1 MRFGYA
7 CLNLSITA
15 RSNHRCVLKN
25 ASSATLRRLISQNL
39 NGLRAILEYNAARN
53 ILLFR
58 ISSDVIPFASHPIN
72 QIKWEDEFAPE
83 LGLLGEIVDKYDMV
97 VSMHPGQY
105 TIINSPHLQVVRN
118 SLAELDYHRRFLD
131 ALSDSSRHK
140 IVVHVGGLY
149 GDKARAKR
157 RFIEQSRDMCPAL
170 KRRLVIENDDRL
182 FTAADVLE
190 LSSQTGL
197 PMVFDYLHHLANPSG
212 TGRVAEWLAWARGTW
227 KPHDGDYKLHYSDQ
241 DPQKKKGSHAQSIDM
256 EKLGRFLAELPDYR
270 VNIML
275 EGKDKNLSVER
286 VMAFFP
292 WDKLARRSV
301 YLNPLVFDNE
311 AQ

>member
-7 CLNLSITA
+7 CLNLSIPA
-15 RSNHRCVLKN
+15 RSNHRCLLKN
-25 ASSATLRRLISQNL
+25 ATTGTLCRLIEQNL
-39 NGLRAILEYNAARN
+39 AGLREILEYNAARN

-58 ISSDVIPFASHPIN
+58 ISSDIIPFASHPVN
-72 QIKWEDEFAPE
+72 QIEWEAEFAQE
-83 LGLLGEIVDKYDMV
+83 LAMLAAIVGKYEMI

-105 TIINSPHLQVVRN
+105 TILNSPHLQVVQN
-118 SLAELDYHRRFLD
+118 SLAELNYHRRFLD
-131 ALSDSSRHK
+131 ALSPASCHK

-149 GDKARAKR
+149 GDKARAKQ
-157 RFIEQSRDMCPAL
+157 RFSEQCQDMDPAL

-190 LSSQTGL
+190 LSQQTGL

-212 TGRVAEWLAWARGTW
+212 PEQVAEWLTEIRATW

-241 DPQKKKGSHAQSIDM
+241 DPQKKKGSHAQSIDI
-256 EKLGRFLAELPDYR
+256 KRLLLFLEQLPDNR

-286 VMAFFP
+286 VMSLLSNRKAEEG
-292 WDKLARRSV
+292 R
-301 YLNPLVFDNE
+301 
-311 AQ
+311 

>member
-7 CLNLSITA
+7 CLNLSIPA
-15 RSNHRCVLKN
+15 RSNHRCLLKN
-25 ASSATLRRLISQNL
+25 ASPGTLRRLISQNL

-72 QIKWEDEFAPE
+72 QVKWEDEFAPE
-83 LGLLGEIVDKYDMV
+83 LGLLGEIVKKYDMV

-131 ALSDSSRHK
+131 ALSDSSCHK
-140 IVVHVGGLY
+140 IVIHVGGLY
-149 GDKARAKR
+149 GDKARAKQ

-182 FTAADVLE
+182 FSAADVLE
-190 LSSQTGL
+190 LSLQTGL

-212 TGRVAEWLAWARGTW
+212 PGRVAEWLARARDTW

-241 DPQKKKGSHAQSIDM
+241 DPQKKKGSHAQSIDI
-256 EKLGRFLAELPDYR
+256 EKLRLFLAELPDHHA
-270 VNIML
+270 NIML

-286 VMAFFP
+286 VMAA
-292 WDKLARRSV
+292 LSI
-301 YLNPLVFDNE
+301 
-311 AQ
+311 